1 MNNAHIESKAVA
13 GDLKGVRSIVRRFA
27 ALCLIGLAGMSV
39 AQAGPRDRD
48 RDAQQYQQ
56 YQQYQRDSD
65 RGGPQRQNDQRQNDQ
80 RQDDQRQ
87 SEQRQYDQRAE
98 DQRRNQQ
105 MQQEQQA
112 QNNAEGR
119 RGGRLTP
126 DERRDLR
133 RQINEAGADIYPSRT
148 RR

>member
-1 MNNAHIESKAVA
+1 MNNAHIESKAVPS
-13 GDLKGVRSIVRRFA
+13 DQKGVQSIVRRFA
-27 ALCLIGLAGMSV
+27 ACCLIGVMAMSV
-39 AQAGPRDRD
+39 AHAGPRDRE
-48 RDAQQYQQ
+48 REAQQYQQ
-56 YQQYQRDSD
+56 YQQAQQYEQPQQHQREST
-65 RGGPQRQNDQRQNDQ
+65 RGERGQRQSDQRQYEQ
-80 RQDDQRQ
+80 RQD
-87 SEQRQYDQRAE
+87 EQRAE
-98 DQRRNQQ
+98 DQRRQQ

-112 QNNAEGR
+112 QSGESGR